1 MNKFLL
7 LSLLLLFYTNS
18 LPSYELPFTSP
29 YKAKDAQALH
39 IQRIVDFWKEGD
51 MHLTKKEVY
60 SFLEK
65 YPSSEYTEKLHVL
78 MGDLLYQEDNFS
90 AAFKHYNQVK
100 DIKLV
105 EQILPNF
112 LYSLY
117 QGGQY
122 RVLASLIEKYQ
133 DKHKWSKDK
142 HELMNFYLA
151 ESIVRKNMHHLSP
164 SSELELDQAIKLY
177 KPLLDSKY
185 SLPSLKG
192 ITTACQLS
200 QEYEIAAQYQKRI
213 LEVDTENKELHL
225 FSLANLEN
233 EFNKEAALKSYD
245 EVIAL
250 DGPLKSKALFNKAL
264 TLFDLERYPDI
275 ISLATAA
282 EDTLEKGQVGYFQ
295 YFLGRS
301 YFFSK
306 NFKESEI
313 ALNRSI
319 KTSLAP
325 EQLQTAYL
333 TLAECALELNDLEL
347 IESTV
352 KGYQQSLPEDKYFA
366 RILLVKAMVAKNLK
380 QTSAINLYKQLLK
393 AFPNFDNLDKIHF
406 DLAEL
411 YQEKKNYSESRQHL
425 LYLAQHHPNSF
436 YLKDALRALIN
447 LNVEENSSSQNS
459 VKEQKRLN
467 KRFINDLN
475 LILKHPGTLSFEE
488 EKQAQLQLGKLYF
501 EEKDYKKAISILENF
516 TQKFSQ
522 EKESFDAHL
531 LLSFCYEKQKTQLD
545 RYAFHAEKVLSL
557 NPKWPQQDKIHLN
570 LFNSYLKLY
579 QEVEQRGLSDKQEV
593 VEKDKYEKLMA
604 KHLFQ
609 ALPLGKQ
616 HLPKQ
621 NLLWLAN
628 FYWQPLAEY
637 IEENWDTPLAAPQL
651 QNTQKSIKAFEMAL
665 LENNSPLIQQSSD
678 IIEGL
683 KLSKL
688 YGYLSLNSK
697 KNDLLQAL
705 VKITQSEKN
714 TISKER
720 LLVLTELAQNKEDQ
734 GLIEEAKQW
743 YQLILNEDPQAL
755 SYFRSF
761 AELHLAKI
769 QLIQLDKNDYKIEN
783 PLFSQILNTLKNLQI
798 NRSILLEPIHL
809 EAAISYAEIK
819 ASIKNSSESQSELLK
834 LLKNLKQ
841 DFQSED
847 DVMSQD
853 YHQARRQLPKQDKI
867 FQAYIMYL
875 DAKIN
880 QLEANI
886 ASLNKGNSYEIQT
899 KLEVSASIYNNITS
913 GHVALTPYLYRK
925 AQKELELINEQ
936 L

>member
-1 MNKFLL
+1 M
-7 LSLLLLFYTNS
+7 
-18 LPSYELPFTSP
+18 
-29 YKAKDAQALH
+29 
-39 IQRIVDFWKEGD
+39 
-51 MHLTKKEVY
+51 
-60 SFLEK
+60 
-65 YPSSEYTEKLHVL
+65 
-78 MGDLLYQEDNFS
+78 
-90 AAFKHYNQVK
+90 
-100 DIKLV
+100 IK
-105 EQILPNF
+105 
-112 LYSLY
+112 
-117 QGGQY
+117 
-122 RVLASLIEKYQ
+122 
-133 DKHKWSKDK
+133 
-142 HELMNFYLA
+142 
-151 ESIVRKNMHHLSP
+151 
-164 SSELELDQAIKLY
+164 
-177 KPLLDSKY
+177 
-185 SLPSLKG
+185 
-192 ITTACQLS
+192 
-200 QEYEIAAQYQKRI
+200 
-213 LEVDTENKELHL
+213 
-225 FSLANLEN
+225 
-233 EFNKEAALKSYD
+233 
-245 EVIAL
+245 
-250 DGPLKSKALFNKAL
+250 
-264 TLFDLERYPDI
+264 
-275 ISLATAA
+275 
-282 EDTLEKGQVGYFQ
+282 
-295 YFLGRS
+295 
-301 YFFSK
+301 
-306 NFKESEI
+306 
-313 ALNRSI
+313 
-319 KTSLAP
+319 
-325 EQLQTAYL
+325 
-333 TLAECALELNDLEL
+333 
-347 IESTV
+347 
-352 KGYQQSLPEDKYFA
+352 
-366 RILLVKAMVAKNLK
+366 
-380 QTSAINLYKQLLK
+380 
-393 AFPNFDNLDKIHF
+393 
-406 DLAEL
+406 
-411 YQEKKNYSESRQHL
+411 
-425 LYLAQHHPNSF
+425 
-436 YLKDALRALIN
+436 
-447 LNVEENSSSQNS
+447 
-459 VKEQKRLN
+459 
-467 KRFINDLN
+467 
-475 LILKHPGTLSFEE
+475 
-488 EKQAQLQLGKLYF
+488 
-501 EEKDYKKAISILENF
+501 
-516 TQKFSQ
+516 
-522 EKESFDAHL
+522 
-531 LLSFCYEKQKTQLD
+531 
-545 RYAFHAEKVLSL
+545 
-557 NPKWPQQDKIHLN
+557 
-570 LFNSYLKLY
+570 
-579 QEVEQRGLSDKQEV
+579 DKQEV